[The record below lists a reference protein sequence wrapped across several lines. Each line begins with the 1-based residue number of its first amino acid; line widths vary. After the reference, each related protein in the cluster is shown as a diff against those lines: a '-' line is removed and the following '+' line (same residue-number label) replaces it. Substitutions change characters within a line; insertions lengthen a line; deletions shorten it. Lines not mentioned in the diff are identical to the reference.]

1 MSLEITQETQ
11 ARLAGEAQK
20 EGVSIDALL
29 QRLMDEHEESL
40 RSATSTPSRRPI
52 SEVIREIWADVP
64 DDVRAK
70 LPRDGASQVD
80 HYVYGLPK
88 RDL

>member
-1 MSLEITQETQ
+1 MTLEIDPPDDQQ
-11 ARLAGEAQK
+11 AALSAKARTR
-20 EGVSIDALL
+20 GVSA
-29 QRLMDEHEESL
+29 EENAREVL
-40 RSATSTPSRRPI
+40 ERDLEAPASRRPI
-52 SEVIREIWADVP
+52 SEVIREIWSDMP

-88 RDL
+88 RDE